1 MTVHDDSAL
10 DLDQWSRRLA
20 QALQILDLKVD
31 TQEILQL
38 ARKASGSVSP
48 EAGALTT
55 FYVGYAAALDAAG
68 NRAGRTP
75 DLAVRDAAATAGR
88 LADEGAH
95 GGQDSVGWAATGQ

>member
-1 MTVHDDSAL
+1 MTVHDDSAP
-10 DLDQWSRRLA
+10 DLDQWSRRLT

-38 ARKASGSVSP
+38 ARQASGSVSP

-68 NRAGRTP
+68 NRSSRTP
-75 DLAVRDAAATAGR
+75 DQAVRDAAATAAR
-88 LADEGAH
+88 LADQGVN
-95 GGQDSVGWAATGQ
+95 GGPDSVGWAATGQ

>member
-1 MTVHDDSAL
+1 MAVHDDSAL

-75 DLAVRDAAATAGR
+75 DQAVRDAAATAGR

>member
-1 MTVHDDSAL
+1 MTVHDDNAL
-10 DLDQWSRRLA
+10 ALDQWSQRLA

-38 ARKASGSVSP
+38 AQRASGAVSP
-48 EAGALTT
+48 GAGALTT

-68 NRAGRTP
+68 NRAGKTP
-75 DLAVRDAAATAGR
+75 DQAVRDAAATAER
-88 LADEGAH
+88 LAADGAH